1 MVYEQYAKQN
11 KKQKKQQLNFKF
23 IQAFQIL
30 PYLQPILAQPP
41 SLLAKSLAGML
52 GCHFKL

>member
-1 MVYEQYAKQN
+1 MFALTLVYEQYAKGN
-11 KKQKKQQLNFKF
+11 LHFKF
-23 IQAFQIL
+23 IQAFQIF

-41 SLLAKSLAGML
+41 SLLATSLAYML